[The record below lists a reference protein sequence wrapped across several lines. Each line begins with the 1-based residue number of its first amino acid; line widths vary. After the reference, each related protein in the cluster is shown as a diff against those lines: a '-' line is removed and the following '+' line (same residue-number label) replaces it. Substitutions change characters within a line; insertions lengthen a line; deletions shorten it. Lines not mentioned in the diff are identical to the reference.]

1 MLEEKVD
8 AHRCLRAPE
17 ELGARGDLASGA
29 DPHRSS
35 PLL

>member
-17 ELGARGDLASGA
+17 ELGARDLASGA
-29 DPHRSS
+29 DAHRSS